1 MPMELAKKDLVFKKE
16 EINCDIIKQYKNDE
30 L

>member
-1 MPMELAKKDLVFKKE
+1 MERAKKDLVFKTE
-16 EINCDIIKQYKNDE
+16 EINCINIIKQYKNDE

>member
-1 MPMELAKKDLVFKKE
+1 MELAKKDLVFKKE
-16 EINCDIIKQYKNDE
+16 EITCINITKQYKNDE